1 MFADSDHIIIL
12 HFLHLC
18 LMIHILYFLV
28 DNKQKFQF
36 LREVLFFKT
45 LLLTL
50 FTINQNVLVR
60 FNIVDIEWQG
70 TYD

>member
-1 MFADSDHIIIL
+1 
-12 HFLHLC
+12 
-18 LMIHILYFLV
+18 MIHILYFLV
-28 DNKQKFQF
+28 DNKQEFQF

-50 FTINQNVLVR
+50 FTINQNVRVR